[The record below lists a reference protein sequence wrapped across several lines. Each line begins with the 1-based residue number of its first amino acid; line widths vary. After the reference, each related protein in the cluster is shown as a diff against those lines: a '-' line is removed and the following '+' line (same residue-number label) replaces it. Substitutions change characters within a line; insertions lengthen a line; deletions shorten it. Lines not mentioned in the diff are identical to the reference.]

1 MSQTF
6 LEVKNLVKIFG
17 KVTAVD
23 DVSFKVEQGEV
34 VTLLGPSGCGKTT
47 TLRMVAGFEKPSAG
61 EVEIAGRVVVATNR
75 RINVPPEK
83 RGIGMVFQSYA
94 IWPHMTV
101 FENVAFPLNVR
112 RTNRQEIKRR
122 VEETLELVGLAN
134 FSERPA
140 ILLSGGQQQ
149 RVSLARALVYSPSIL
164 LLDEPLSNLDAKLR
178 EQMRIEI
185 KRLQQQLGFTVL
197 FVTHD
202 QIEAMS
208 LSTRLAL
215 MNQGR
220 IEQIG
225 APQDVYEQPQTP
237 LVEDFLG
244 RILRFRGKIIEKRHG
259 FDVVEFDGLKNVQV
273 RVPESLDGAGIGTRV
288 LVAIRPEDTRIESND
303 SNNQD
308 NVIPCDVENILRLGR
323 DLELVLRVGGRVCT
337 LTVPRERSTEL
348 CRSIG
353 LHLPPEHLRV
363 WVTDAEL
370 ENDLETGSQASSLAE
385 RH

>member
-6 LEVKNLVKIFG
+6 LEVRNLVKSFG

-47 TLRMVAGFEKPSAG
+47 TLRIVAGFEKPNSG
-61 EVEIAGRVVVATNR
+61 EVEIAGRVVVSTNKG
-75 RINVPPEK
+75 IHVAPEK
-83 RGIGMVFQSYA
+83 RDIGMVFQSYA

-101 FENVAFPLNVR
+101 AENVAFPLRVR
-112 RTNRQEIKRR
+112 HFNRQEIKRR
-122 VEETLELVGLAN
+122 VEETLELVGLGG
-134 FSERPA
+134 FSDRSA

-178 EQMRIEI
+178 EQMRIEL
-185 KRLQQQLGFTVL
+185 KRLQQRISVTVL

-225 APQDVYEQPQTP
+225 TPQEVYENPQTP
-237 LVEDFLG
+237 FAEDFLG
-244 RILRFRGKIIEKRHG
+244 RILRFKGTITEKQQSCQI
-259 FDVVEFDGLKNVQV
+259 VEFDGLNHVQIRIPASADAV
-273 RVPESLDGAGIGTRV
+273 GIGKKV
-288 LVAIRPEDTRIESND
+288 LVAIRPEDVRLEKD
-303 SNNQD
+303 EAGD
-308 NVIPCDVENILRLGR
+308 RPNVIRCDVENVLHLGR
-323 DLELVLRVGGRVCT
+323 EFELVLRIGERFYT
-337 LTVPRERSTEL
+337 LTVPRDRATKVG
-348 CRSIG
+348 RAVG

-363 WVTDAEL
+363 WAADKASMPT
-370 ENDLETGSQASSLAE
+370 ETEPMATAGSAA
-385 RH
+385 

>member
-6 LEVKNLVKIFG
+6 LEVRNLVKIFG
-17 KVTAVD
+17 KLTAVD
-23 DVSFKVEQGEV
+23 NVSFKVEQGEV

-47 TLRMVAGFEKPSAG
+47 TLRMVAGFEKPNAG

-83 RGIGMVFQSYA
+83 RDIGMVFQSYA

-101 FENVAFPLNVR
+101 FQNVAFPLNVR
-112 RTNRQEIKRR
+112 RANRQEIKRR

-134 FSERPA
+134 FSDRPA

-149 RVSLARALVYSPSIL
+149 RVSPSIL

-225 APQDVYEQPQTP
+225 APQDVYEHPQTP
-237 LVEDFLG
+237 FVEDFLG

-273 RVPESLDGAGIGTRV
+273 RIPESLDRAGIGKRV
-288 LVAIRPEDTRIESND
+288 LVAIRPEDTRIESSDGGNRH
-303 SNNQD
+303 
-308 NVIPCDVENILRLGR
+308 NVVPCDVENILHLGR

-337 LTVPRERSTEL
+337 LTVPRERATEL

-353 LHLPPEHLRV
+353 LHLPAEHLRV
-363 WVTDAEL
+363 WVTEAEL
-370 ENDLETGSQASSLAE
+370 ENDLEAGSPASSLAE

>member
-1 MSQTF
+1 MSRTF
-6 LEVKNLVKIFG
+6 LEVRNLVKIFG
-17 KVTAVD
+17 KLTAVD
-23 DVSFKVEQGEV
+23 NVSFKVEQGEV

-47 TLRMVAGFEKPSAG
+47 TLRMVAGFEKPNAG

-83 RGIGMVFQSYA
+83 RDIGMVFQSYA

-112 RTNRQEIKRR
+112 HANRQEIKRR
-122 VEETLELVGLAN
+122 VKETLELVGLAN
-134 FSERPA
+134 FSDRPA

-225 APQDVYEQPQTP
+225 GPQEVYENPQTP
-237 LVEDFLG
+237 FVEDFLG
-244 RILRFRGKIIEKRHG
+244 RILRFRGKVIEKQQG

-273 RVPESLDGAGIGTRV
+273 RIPESADGTEVGKRV
-288 LVAIRPEDTRIESND
+288 LVAIRPEDARIERND
-303 SNNQD
+303 SAKRD
-308 NVIPCDVENILRLGR
+308 NVIPCEVENILHLGR
-323 DLELVLRVGGRVCT
+323 ELELVLRVGGRVCT
-337 LTVPRERSTEL
+337 LTVPRERGTEL

-363 WVTDAEL
+363 WVTGSEL
-370 ENDLETGSQASSLAE
+370 ENEIETGLQPSSIPE
-385 RH
+385 QR

>member
-1 MSQTF
+1 MSRTF
-6 LEVKNLVKIFG
+6 LEVRNLVKIFG
-17 KVTAVD
+17 KLTAVD
-23 DVSFKVEQGEV
+23 NVSFKVEQGEV

-47 TLRMVAGFEKPSAG
+47 TLRMVAGFEKPNAG

-83 RGIGMVFQSYA
+83 RDIGMVFQSYA

-112 RTNRQEIKRR
+112 HVNRQEIKRR
-122 VEETLELVGLAN
+122 VKETLELVGLAN
-134 FSERPA
+134 FSDRPA

-220 IEQIG
+220 IEQLG
-225 APQDVYEQPQTP
+225 GPQEVYENPQTP
-237 LVEDFLG
+237 FVEDFLG
-244 RILRFRGKIIEKRHG
+244 RILRFRGKVIEKQQG

-273 RVPESLDGAGIGTRV
+273 RIPESADGAEVGKRV
-288 LVAIRPEDTRIESND
+288 LVAIRPEDARIERND
-303 SNNQD
+303 SAKRD
-308 NVIPCDVENILRLGR
+308 NVIPCDVENILHLGR
-323 DLELVLRVGGRVCT
+323 ELELVLRVGGRVCT
-337 LTVPRERSTEL
+337 LTVPRERGTEL
-348 CRSIG
+348 CRSIV
-353 LHLPPEHLRV
+353 LHLPAEHLRV
-363 WVTDAEL
+363 WVTDSEL
-370 ENDLETGSQASSLAE
+370 ENEIETGLQPSSIPE
-385 RH
+385 QR